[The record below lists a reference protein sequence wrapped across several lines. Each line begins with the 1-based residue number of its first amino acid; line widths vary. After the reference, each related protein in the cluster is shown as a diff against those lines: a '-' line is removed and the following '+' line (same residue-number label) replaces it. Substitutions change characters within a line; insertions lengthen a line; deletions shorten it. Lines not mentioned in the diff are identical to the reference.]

1 LPGIKETT
9 TASVRGLSGGSWS
22 TLNLRSGL
30 DRKGMEGFTITV
42 LRSAVLELDAYC
54 QQAGL
59 PDNVDAFLGWIKTRR
74 AATQGTAAS

>member
-1 LPGIKETT
+1 
-9 TASVRGLSGGSWS
+9 
-22 TLNLRSGL
+22 
-30 DRKGMEGFTITV
+30 MEGFTITV

-54 QQAGL
+54 QQSGL